1 MTASRRVLMVGHA
14 DRPEAAEL
22 AQRAASWLV
31 ERGYEIVATADDR
44 QRLGLSTAA
53 DWPDDH
59 RSGTQRVDV
68 DPPVLALSIGGD
80 GTMLRAV
87 TLVGESET
95 PVLGV
100 NVGLLGYLTA
110 VEPPAM
116 IDALT
121 AFFDDRL
128 ERESRLV
135 LDVTAHSKAGEQRY
149 RALNEASLEKLTAGH
164 TVRLHVSI
172 DAVPFTTYQ
181 ADGMIVATPTGSTA
195 YSLSARGPIVSPRMR
210 ALLLTPLSPHMLF
223 DRSLVLASNEVVELE
238 VTGTRPVG
246 LAVDGEYMGVLQ
258 PGDRIVC
265 RESEHPAT
273 FVKAHEEHF
282 HRVLKS
288 KFGLSD
294 R

>member
-1 MTASRRVLMVGHA
+1 MSTGRRVLVVGHA
-14 DRPEAAEL
+14 DRSDAAEL
-22 AQRAASWLV
+22 AQRAEEWLI
-31 ERGYEIVATADDR
+31 ERGFDVVATTPDR
-44 QRLGLSTAA
+44 DRLGLRRST
-53 DWPDDH
+53 DWNPDHDAT
-59 RSGTQRVDV
+59 SGH
-68 DPPVLALSIGGD
+68 PLALALSIGGD

-116 IDALT
+116 IDALND
-121 AFFDDRL
+121 FFADRL
-128 ERESRLV
+128 DRESRLV
-135 LDVTAHSKAGEQRY
+135 LDVTAHSAAGTHSY

-164 TVRLHVSI
+164 TVRLQVSI
-172 DAVPFTTYQ
+172 DGVPFTSYQ

-210 ALLLTPLSPHMLF
+210 AILLTPLSPHMLF
-223 DRSLVLASNEVVELE
+223 DRSLVLASSEVVEID

-258 PGDRIVC
+258 PGDRITC
-265 RESEHPAT
+265 RESTHPAT
-273 FVKAHEEHF
+273 FVKVHGERF
-282 HRVLKS
+282 HHILKS
-288 KFGLSD
+288 KFGLAD

>member
-1 MTASRRVLMVGHA
+1 MKTGRVLVVGHA

-22 AQRAASWLV
+22 ARRAEAWLV
-31 ERGYEIVATADDR
+31 EQGCQVVATADDR
-44 QRLGLSTAA
+44 DRLGLVSAL
-53 DWPDDH
+53 DWPTEP
-59 RSGTQRVDV
+59 RPGGEPRESLA
-68 DPPVLALSIGGD
+68 LALSIGGD

-110 VEPPAM
+110 VEPPSM
-116 IDALT
+116 IDALSEYF
-121 AFFDDRL
+121 AGRL
-128 ERESRLV
+128 GHEERLV
-135 LDVTAHSKAGEQRY
+135 LDVTAYSSAGERRY

-164 TVRLHVSI
+164 TVRLQVSI
-172 DAVPFTTYQ
+172 DGVPFTTYQ

-210 ALLLTPLSPHMLF
+210 AILLTPLSPHMLF
-223 DRSLVLASNEVVELE
+223 DRSLVLASDEVVELD

-265 RESEHPAT
+265 RESTYPAS
-273 FVKAHEEHF
+273 FVKVGGQSF

>member
-1 MTASRRVLMVGHA
+1 MSAGRVLIVGHA
-14 DRPEAAEL
+14 DRPEAADL
-22 AQRAASWLV
+22 AQRAAAWLV
-31 ERGYEIVATADDR
+31 ERGHRVVATADDR
-44 QRLGLSTAA
+44 RRLGLVAA
-53 DWPDDH
+53 DDWPVES
-59 RSGTQRVDV
+59 RSGESAGDSLT
-68 DPPVLALSIGGD
+68 LALSIGGD
-80 GTMLRAV
+80 GTMLRTV
-87 TLVGESET
+87 TLVGEAET

-110 VEPPAM
+110 VEPPSM
-116 IDALT
+116 IEAL
-121 AFFDDRL
+121 ADFFADRL

-135 LDVTAHSKAGEQRY
+135 LDVTAHSSAGVHRY

-164 TVRLHVSI
+164 TVRLQVSI
-172 DAVPFTTYQ
+172 DEVPFTTYQ

-223 DRSLVLASNEVVELE
+223 DRSLVLAANEVVELE
-238 VTGTRPVG
+238 VTGSRPVG

-273 FVKAHEEHF
+273 FVKVNGQSF

>member
-31 ERGYEIVATADDR
+31 ERGYEIVATSNDR

>member
-1 MTASRRVLMVGHA
+1 VLVVGHA
-14 DRPEAAEL
+14 DRPEAADL
-22 AQRAASWLV
+22 AQSAEAWLG
-31 ERGYEIVATADDR
+31 ERGYEVVATPDDR
-44 QRLGLSTAA
+44 ERLGLTTAVE
-53 DWPDDH
+53 WPSDP
-59 RSGTQRVDV
+59 RSDGDV
-68 DPPVLALSIGGD
+68 HDGLVLALSIGGD
-80 GTMLRAV
+80 GTMLRTV

-116 IDALT
+116 IRALSD
-121 AFFDDRL
+121 FFDERL
-128 ERESRLV
+128 ERESRFV
-135 LDVTAHSKAGEQRY
+135 LDVTSYSSAGEHRY

-164 TVRLHVSI
+164 TVRLQVSI
-172 DAVPFTTYQ
+172 DDVPFTTYQ

-210 ALLLTPLSPHMLF
+210 AILLTPLSPHMLF
-223 DRSLVLASNEVVELE
+223 DRSLVLASNEVVELD

-246 LAVDGEYMGVLQ
+246 LAVDGEYMGVLR

-265 RESEHPAT
+265 RESKHPAT
-273 FVKAHEEHF
+273 FVKANGQSF

>member
-1 MTASRRVLMVGHA
+1 MTATRRVLMVGHA
-14 DRPEAAEL
+14 DRPEAAAL
-22 AQRAASWLV
+22 AKQAETWLV

-53 DWPDDH
+53 DWPNDH

-87 TLVGESET
+87 TLVGESGT

-121 AFFDDRL
+121 AFFDGRL
-128 ERESRLV
+128 EREARLV
-135 LDVTAHSKAGEQRY
+135 LDVTAHSTAGVHRY

-210 ALLLTPLSPHMLF
+210 AILLTPLSPHMLF

-273 FVKAHEEHF
+273 FVKAHGEHF

>member
-1 MTASRRVLMVGHA
+1 MTTGRRVLVVGHA
-14 DRPEAAEL
+14 GRPEAAEL
-22 AQRAASWLV
+22 AQRAASWLLQ
-31 ERGYEIVATADDR
+31 RGYEIVATADDR
-44 QRLGLSTAA
+44 NRLGLVEAG
-53 DWPDDH
+53 DWPTEPLAGV
-59 RSGTQRVDV
+59 RSTDS
-68 DPPVLALSIGGD
+68 DAPVLALSIGGD

-87 TLVGESET
+87 TLVGEAET

-110 VEPPAM
+110 VEPPFM
-116 IDALT
+116 IDALSD
-121 AFFDDRL
+121 FFDERL
-128 ERESRLV
+128 ERDSRFV
-135 LDVTAHSKAGEQRY
+135 LDVTAYTSAGEHRF

-164 TVRLHVSI
+164 TVRIHVSI
-172 DAVPFTTYQ
+172 DDVPFTTYQ

-210 ALLLTPLSPHMLF
+210 AILLTPLSPHMLF

-238 VTGTRPVG
+238 VMGTRQVG
-246 LAVDGEYMGVLQ
+246 LAVDGEYMGVLG

-273 FVKAHEEHF
+273 FVKVNGQSF

-288 KFGLSD
+288 KFGLAD

>member
-1 MTASRRVLMVGHA
+1 MSASRRVLVVGHA
-14 DRPEAAEL
+14 ERPEAGEL
-22 AQRAASWLV
+22 ARRAAAWLA
-31 ERGYEIVATADDR
+31 EHDYEVVSTSQDR
-44 QRLGLSTAA
+44 ERLGLDRATEWSST
-53 DWPDDH
+53 
-59 RSGTQRVDV
+59 
-68 DPPVLALSIGGD
+68 DPLALAVSIGGD
-80 GTMLRAV
+80 GTMLRTV
-87 TLVGESET
+87 TLVGETGT

-116 IDALT
+116 IDALRD
-121 AFFDDRL
+121 FFDGRLDR
-128 ERESRLV
+128 EERLV
-135 LDVTAHSKAGEQRY
+135 LDVTATSASGSRRF

-172 DAVPFTTYQ
+172 DGVAFTTYQ

-223 DRSLVLASNEVVELE
+223 DRSLVLASNEVVDIE

-246 LAVDGEYMGVLQ
+246 LAVDGEYTGELR
-258 PGDRIVC
+258 PGDRIQC
-265 RESEHPAT
+265 RESAHPAI
-273 FVKAHEEHF
+273 FVKVHGERF
-282 HRVLKS
+282 HRILKS
-288 KFGLSD
+288 KFGLAD

>member
-1 MTASRRVLMVGHA
+1 MSAGRVLIVGHA

-22 AQRAASWLV
+22 AQRAAAWLV
-31 ERGYEIVATADDR
+31 ERGHRVVATPDDRRHLGLVVADD
-44 QRLGLSTAA
+44 
-53 DWPDDH
+53 WPVES
-59 RSGTQRVDV
+59 RSGESASDSLT
-68 DPPVLALSIGGD
+68 LALSIGGD
-80 GTMLRAV
+80 GTMLRTV
-87 TLVGESET
+87 TLVGEAET

-110 VEPPAM
+110 VEPPSM
-116 IDALT
+116 IDAL
-121 AFFDDRL
+121 ADFFAGRL

-135 LDVTAHSKAGEQRY
+135 LDVTAHSSAGVHRY

-164 TVRLHVSI
+164 TVRLQVSI
-172 DAVPFTTYQ
+172 DDVPFTTYQ

-223 DRSLVLASNEVVELE
+223 DRSLVLAANEVVELE

-265 RESEHPAT
+265 RESQHPAT
-273 FVKAHEEHF
+273 FVKVNGQSF

>member
-1 MTASRRVLMVGHA
+1 MSASRRVLVVGHA

-22 AQRAASWLV
+22 ARRAEAWLT
-31 ERGYEIVATADDR
+31 ERGFEVVATADDR
-44 QRLGLSTAA
+44 ERLGLASAG
-53 DWPDDH
+53 DWPTDH
-59 RSGTQRVDV
+59 RLGGEPH
-68 DPPVLALSIGGD
+68 DPLALALSIGGD
-80 GTMLRAV
+80 GTMLRTV

-110 VEPPAM
+110 VEPPSM
-116 IDALT
+116 IDALSDHF
-121 AFFDDRL
+121 AGRLDR
-128 ERESRLV
+128 EERLV
-135 LDVTAHSKAGEQRY
+135 LDVTAHSSAGVRRY

-164 TVRLHVSI
+164 TVRLQVSI
-172 DAVPFTTYQ
+172 DEVPFTTYQ

-210 ALLLTPLSPHMLF
+210 AILLTPLSPHMLF
-223 DRSLVLASNEVVELE
+223 DRSLVLASDEVVELD

-265 RESEHPAT
+265 RESRRSAI
-273 FVKAHEEHF
+273 FVRVNGQSF